1 MEGHKVEWKLL
12 KLVSPVVILLQAFL
26 QSLHSE
32 LCQHDFGQ
40 TYVLDLKA
48 APQCVHSLHTQV
60 KCILTDEGGL
70 STASGTY
77 KFKKEFRSVVNYTAN
92 TVGINLM
99 PYL

>member
-12 KLVSPVVILLQAFL
+12 ELVSPVVVLLQVFL

-32 LCQHDFGQ
+32 LGQDDFGQ

-60 KCILTDEGGL
+60 KSILTDEGGL
-70 STASGTY
+70 PTASGTCKY
-77 KFKKEFRSVVNYTAN
+77 IYFFKIMLIIQHIVVYQ
-92 TVGINLM
+92 LQ
-99 PYL
+99 L